1 MNISRGVFLL
11 LIGILLVLSLAM
23 VIPFLQYVLLSLLLA
38 YLLMPVQ
45 NRLESRVSPTIA
57 AGTIV
62 LMTTA
67 LIIVP
72 LVVIFRLAV
81 IEFVDLVESIRAG
94 DITLEGP
101 ERQIAELTGFEVDLS
116 SRIQS
121 VLAEIQAGDVLSLVD
136 TLMHLLLGVGLM
148 VFLLYYF
155 LKDGAEFKQWFR
167 ATMPLPEHV
176 LDHLIAESDRI
187 MKAVLLGHIFVAA
200 IQGTLAGVGLAITGV
215 PNPVLW
221 TVVMIV
227 LSLLPLVGS
236 FLIWGPAAIYLF
248 AQDAFVLS
256 GFLVIWG
263 VVVVGISDDYL
274 RPVIVD
280 RYAEVNPSI
289 IILGVLGGIFVF
301 GVMGI
306 FYGPVIIGLLRVT
319 LDVFREK
326 LIADDHLTLN
336 E

>member
-11 LIGILLVLSLAM
+11 LIAFLLVLSIAM
-23 VIPFLQYVLLSLLLA
+23 VIPFLQYVLLTLLLA

-45 NRLESRVSPTIA
+45 RRLERRTSPKIA
-57 AGTIV
+57 AGAIV
-62 LMTTA
+62 FVTTA

-72 LVVIFRLAV
+72 LVVIVRLAV
-81 IEFVDLVESIRAG
+81 LESITLIESVRAG
-94 DITLEGP
+94 EITLEGP
-101 ERQIAELTGFEVDLS
+101 EQQIAELMGVDVDLS
-116 SRIQS
+116 ARIQS
-121 VLAEIQAGDVLSLVD
+121 VLAGVQAGDVLQLVD
-136 TLMHLLLGVGLM
+136 TVMHLLLGLSLT

-155 LKDGAEFKQWFR
+155 LKDGEQFTQWFR
-167 ATMPLPEHV
+167 ATVPLPDRV
-176 LDHLIAESDRI
+176 LSHLMAESDRI
-187 MKAVLLGHIFVAA
+187 MKAVLLGHIFVAV
-200 IQGTLAGVGLAITGV
+200 IQGTLAGVGLAVTGV

-227 LSLLPLVGS
+227 LSLLPIVGS
-236 FLIWGPAAIYLF
+236 FLVWGPAALYLF
-248 AQDAFVLS
+248 AQGEFVLS
-256 GFLVIWG
+256 GFLLVWG
-263 VVVVGISDDYL
+263 VIVVGVSDDYL

-319 LDVFREK
+319 LDVFREE
-326 LIADDHLTLN
+326 LLLDEELAL
-336 E
+336 EE